1 MDANYTDYQNKQIAQ
16 KEYEKNI
23 RIGQELTIDRGK
35 TTIGYVSEI
44 EDTASGFQAYIVTDV
59 KLPENPSQADY
70 DKVKHVTM
78 LYRGSSGFNEFLEK
92 PWDVT

>member
-1 MDANYTDYQNKQIAQ
+1 MIEYTDKQNEQIAKQ
-16 KEYEKNI
+16 EYEPYEI
-23 RIGQELTIDRGK
+23 GEPLRIGTGENK

-44 EDTASGFQAYIVTDV
+44 EDTASGFQAYVVTDV